1 MSHVSHDLH
10 AEFPDHAALLH
21 DLKVGDTHFQR
32 VADRYHDLNRE
43 IHRIE
48 AGVEAASDFRI
59 EDLKKERL
67 VLLDEVATMLK
78 KAETA

>member
-21 DLKVGDTHFQR
+21 DLKVGDAHFQR